1 MGFGRSPILIMETE
15 KFRKAMKLLFGT
27 EADRELFK
35 SLVVGKMN
43 NENRSDLF
51 FFENA
56 CRILVHKA
64 DKADHSRI
72 ENEWFDGVPN
82 FISMFTWQSNSRKD
96 WADKFLKEIKNGK
109 ESERKVKTSRIR
121 RSSK

>member
-1 MGFGRSPILIMETE
+1 METE
-15 KFRKAMKLLFGT
+15 KFRKLMKLLFGT
-27 EADRELFK
+27 DEDRQIFK

-56 CRILVHKA
+56 CRVLVNKA
-64 DKADHSRI
+64 DKADPHRTESK
-72 ENEWFDGVPN
+72 WFDGVPD
-82 FISMFTWQSNSRKD
+82 FIAKFTWQSNSRKD

-121 RSSK
+121 RGSK